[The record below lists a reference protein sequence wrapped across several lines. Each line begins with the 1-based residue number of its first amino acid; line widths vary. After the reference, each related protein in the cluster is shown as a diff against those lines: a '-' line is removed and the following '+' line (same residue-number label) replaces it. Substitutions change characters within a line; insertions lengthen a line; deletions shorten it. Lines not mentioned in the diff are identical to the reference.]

1 MAQGQKPFYLALG
14 AIAVAGV
21 GFLAYR
27 MLGGGPVSIPA
38 NVAVVA
44 TDTSGFN
51 GYILGSA
58 TAPVEISEYADFT
71 CPACAAFATVQ
82 FPDIRAR
89 LVETGKARFR
99 YRDFPLEGGIHEHS
113 RVAAHSVACAN
124 DQGKFWELAE
134 RQFQH
139 QTDWALSG
147 DAVAKLKEL
156 AKEAGV
162 DTGLWQSC
170 MESAK
175 YAGRIQASLNEG
187 AALGVGSTPSFVIGG
202 RIYTGLNSDG
212 MVRLVDSLIA
222 AQAGTTT
229 P

>member
-14 AIAVAGV
+14 AIAIAGV

-38 NVAVVA
+38 NVAVTA

-51 GYILGSA
+51 GYILGSP

-71 CPACAAFATVQ
+71 CPACAAFGTVQ